1 MTGVGTNRY
10 REGGRDLRENR
21 EEEEWEKNRA
31 RGENIVA
38 KEKREKRQVNREALR
53 GNYGQKGLQSN
64 N

>member
-38 KEKREKRQVNREALR
+38 KEKREKR
-53 GNYGQKGLQSN
+53 
-64 N
+64 